1 MGLDEGVKLINHML
15 HGVAFSQIQ
24 ARYEKVLDKL
34 KESKSHASLFKP
46 LVTQL
51 TQLASK
57 LNYENVM
64 NILNL
69 LNEIRSSIAQ
79 RQAEDRAAEEQA
91 QAEWEA
97 ALKILEAQKKALAD
111 KRARLEALI
120 AATVVYLSECRAS
133 LATNQ
138 VNLENLNASLADKQ
152 EQCAAWTAAYLAFC
166 AEAARELEILNALR
180 EHVAE
185 KVQATS

>member
-1 MGLDEGVKLINHML
+1 MG
-15 HGVAFSQIQ
+15 
-24 ARYEKVLDKL
+24 
-34 KESKSHASLFKP
+34 
-46 LVTQL
+46 
-51 TQLASK
+51 
-57 LNYENVM
+57 M

-79 RQAEDRAAEEQA
+79 RQAEDR
-91 QAEWEA
+91 AEWEA

-120 AATVVYLSECRAS
+120 TATVAYLAECRAS

-152 EQCAAWTAAYLAFC
+152 EQCAAWSAAYAAFC
-166 AEAARELEILNALR
+166 AEAARELEILNLLR

-185 KVQATS
+185 KVQATAAYLADRAANAPGF